1 MELKNVILVLTRGA
15 PDEGRSRVFVKIFW
29 IASDRKPNKLAGM
42 KRHIYFPVKV
52 KHPG

>member
-1 MELKNVILVLTRGA
+1 MELKYVILVPARCA
-15 PDEGRSRVFVKIFW
+15 PDEGKSLVFVKIFW